1 MGLSELTK
9 VLSDRWGRR
18 RTATTWLMLALGL
31 AAVAA
36 VAGCYD
42 TATGDASLGA
52 GIDFKL
58 PAFPETG
65 GNAVEMF
72 TEMHYQP
79 SYRAQ
84 EGPRLLP
91 PEGSV
96 PTTGAEVVYAS
107 MEEYRVLVSLGG
119 DVAHGERLY
128 QVNCLVCHGPR
139 LDGKGPITRP
149 EFAYSGGPLPA
160 NLHAEVTRAATVGE
174 LYGFIS
180 CGGRQGCALRL
191 RGLPSAS
198 PMPEFRRLLSEQERW
213 DLAAYLQQA
222 INAP

>member
-1 MGLSELTK
+1 MLTK
-9 VLSDRWGRR
+9 VLSDRWARR
-18 RTATTWLMLALGL
+18 RTATTWLLLALGL
-31 AAVAA
+31 AAAAA
-36 VAGCYD
+36 VVGCYNS
-42 TATGDASLGA
+42 ATGDASIGS

-65 GNAVEMF
+65 GNAVEVF

-91 PEGSV
+91 PDGSV
-96 PTTGAEVVYAS
+96 PTTGAEVVYDS
-107 MEEYRVLVSLGG
+107 MDEYMVLVSPGG
-119 DVAHGERLY
+119 DAQHGGSLY
-128 QVNCLVCHGPR
+128 QVNCNVCHGPR
-139 LDGKGPITRP
+139 LNGRGKITD
-149 EFAYSGGPLPA
+149 FAYSGGPIPA
-160 NLHAEVTRAATVGE
+160 DLTSKLTRASTEGE
-174 LYGFIS
+174 LFGFIT

-191 RGLPSAS
+191 RGLASAS

-213 DLAAYLQQA
+213 DLVAYLHGE